1 MTLQIDEENIP
12 ADPILRTFMD
22 RRGVGHRRALPFDVA
37 IRAEV
42 HSEFTAMIG
51 GNHVA
56 TCAKTWFFRIE
67 SRLWCYLLGHSP
79 HTPQHRQ
86 AAVRQAVVSWQ
97 HLGVLRESRLPRL

>member
-1 MTLQIDEENIP
+1 MTLQIDEEHIP

-51 GNHVA
+51 GNDVA

-67 SRLWCYLLGHSP
+67 SRLWCYLLEHSP
-79 HTPQHRQ
+79 HTPQHLP
-86 AAVRQAVVSWQ
+86 AAGKQAVVSWQ
-97 HLGVLRESRLPRL
+97 HLQQSVKRILVA